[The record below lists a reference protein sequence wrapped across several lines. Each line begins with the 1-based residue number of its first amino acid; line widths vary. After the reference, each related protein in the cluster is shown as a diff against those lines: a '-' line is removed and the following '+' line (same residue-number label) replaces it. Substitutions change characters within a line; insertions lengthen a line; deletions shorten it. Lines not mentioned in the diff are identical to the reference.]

1 MKIAIDARML
11 TYSGIGRYIQNL
23 IINLSKI
30 DKENK
35 YNILISNNNT
45 VPASGENFSY
55 SNPKRNIPVYS
66 LKEQF
71 FLPFDIMNTEAD
83 IIHYP
88 SFNVPILNF
97 MPFVA
102 TIHDIYYYLHPEAC
116 PSKAAYLY
124 ARFMIKVAARFSKK
138 IITVSQYSRN
148 EIIKHL
154 NVKTEK
160 VVAIHNGVSEIYK
173 PVSDPIRF
181 KEVMDKYNIKDAYIF
196 YAGIHQ
202 PRKNLIN
209 LIRAYSM
216 LRNKKS
222 FQLVLGGKIDPKRG
236 EIYNIVNELGLNER
250 VLFLGDVPEGDL
262 PVLYSMAS
270 LFAFP
275 SLYEGFGLSPLEAM
289 ACGAPVV
296 TSDVTSLP
304 EIVGDAAIMVDPKDI
319 NLLAYNIERVLSS
332 NGLQAELR
340 ERGFKRAKLFNWQ
353 NTAKETL
360 KIYYEVAET
369 L

>member
-35 YNILISNNNT
+35 YSILISNNDSAP
-45 VPASGENFSY
+45 VIQENFSY
-55 SNPKRNIPVYS
+55 CNPKRNIQVYS
-66 LKEQF
+66 LKEQL
-71 FLPFDIMNTEAD
+71 FLPFDIVKTKAN

-88 SFNVPILNF
+88 NFNIPILNF

-124 ARFMIKVAARFSKK
+124 ARLMLKAAARFSKK
-138 IITVSQYSRN
+138 IITVSQFSRN

-160 VVAIHNGVSEIYK
+160 VVVIYNGVGEIYK
-173 PVSDPIRF
+173 PISDPIRF
-181 KEVMDKYNIKDAYIF
+181 KEARDRYNIKDAYIF

-216 LRNKKS
+216 LRNKKD
-222 FQLVLGGKIDPKRG
+222 FQLALGGKIDPRRG
-236 EIYNIVNELGLNER
+236 EIYHIVNELGLNER
-250 VLFLGDVPEGDL
+250 VLFLGEVPEGDL

-270 LFAFP
+270 LFVFP
-275 SLYEGFGLSPLEAM
+275 SLYEGFGLPPLEAM

-296 TSDVTSLP
+296 ASDAASLP

-319 NLLAYNIERVLSS
+319 NLLAYNMERVLSS
-332 NGLQAELR
+332 NSLQAELK

-360 KIYYEVAET
+360 KIYYEVAEA